1 MVSIFIGYK
10 DATSYLSTS
19 MAPQTAIEFTITMF
33 LRCRNKYYF
42 YPMKKY
48 TFILFIIVGLIAC
61 GTKEISI
68 KKYYFPYASFI
79 KPQIYQYVERKDSSS
94 VMYWY
99 FKTMVEKGDTLL
111 TTYIF
116 DSNFQLK
123 NIYQNTITSEGC
135 ILKEMFINM
144 GDSTIMTQCLVEENE
159 VFRWKI
165 KPTEKLMVSFGI
177 SNASGDE
184 LENVIT
190 ERSFEPKIE
199 LIKFNEKKYECLIAK
214 DFILLNHIKTNRTA
228 SEEQHRT
235 SFFAKGIGLIEFE
248 TFYANGSST
257 YFSLKKIISEEEW
270 SKMTLGTPD

>member
-1 MVSIFIGYK
+1 
-10 DATSYLSTS
+10 
-19 MAPQTAIEFTITMF
+19 
-33 LRCRNKYYF
+33 
-42 YPMKKY
+42 MKKY
-48 TFILFIIVGLIAC
+48 TLLLFIIVGLISC
-61 GTKEISI
+61 GNKKISI
-68 KKYYFPYASFI
+68 KKYYFPYSSFI
-79 KPQIYQYVERKDSSS
+79 KPQIYQYTDRKDTSST
-94 VMYWY
+94 MYWY
-99 FKTMVEKGDTLL
+99 FKTVVEKSDTLL

-116 DSNFQLK
+116 DSNFRLE

-135 ILKEMFINM
+135 VLKEMFINLD
-144 GDSTIMTQCLVEENE
+144 DSTIMTQCLVEENE

-165 KPTEKLMVSFGI
+165 KPTEKLMVSFDI
-177 SNASGDE
+177 SNASGDK

-199 LIKFNEKKYECLIAK
+199 LINFNEKKHECLVVK

-257 YFSLKKIISEEEW
+257 YFTLKKIMPEEEW
-270 SKMTLGTPD
+270 RKLTTGTPDSSGTAAR